1 MNTLIFENCSFVSD
15 DEEISEESLELKNS
29 KVPLLLDLKV
39 FKVIS
44 SMPKKLVFMVLRKA
58 LNIITIELDGEIEI
72 TNEDILHLLTENTLA
87 KIENLLVYASRFEV
101 IIMQVP

>member
-1 MNTLIFENCSFVSD
+1 MIFENCSFVSD

-72 TNEDILHLLTENTLA
+72 NNEDILHLLTENTLA
-87 KIENLLVYASRFEV
+87 KIENLLVYTSRFEV

>member
-58 LNIITIELDGEIEI
+58 LNIVTIELDGEIEI

-87 KIENLLVYASRFEV
+87 KIENLLVYTSRFEV

>member
-1 MNTLIFENCSFVSD
+1 MIFENCSFVSD

-44 SMPKKLVFMVLRKA
+44 SMPKKLVFMVLRKS
-58 LNIITIELDGEIEI
+58 LNIMTIELDGEIEI

-87 KIENLLVYASRFEV
+87 KIENLLVYTSRFEV

>member
-1 MNTLIFENCSFVSD
+1 MIFENCSFVSD

-58 LNIITIELDGEIEI
+58 LNIMTIELDGDIEI

>member
-1 MNTLIFENCSFVSD
+1 MIFENCSFVSD

-87 KIENLLVYASRFEV
+87 KIENLLVYTSRFEV

>member
-1 MNTLIFENCSFVSD
+1 MIFENCSFVSD

-58 LNIITIELDGEIEI
+58 LNIMTIELDGEIEI

-87 KIENLLVYASRFEV
+87 KIENLLVYTSRFEV

>member
-1 MNTLIFENCSFVSD
+1 MIFENCSFVSD

-58 LNIITIELDGEIEI
+58 LNIVTIELDGEIEI

>member
-1 MNTLIFENCSFVSD
+1 MIFENCSFVSD

-58 LNIITIELDGEIEI
+58 LNIVTIELDGEIEI

-87 KIENLLVYASRFEV
+87 KIENLLVYASRFKV